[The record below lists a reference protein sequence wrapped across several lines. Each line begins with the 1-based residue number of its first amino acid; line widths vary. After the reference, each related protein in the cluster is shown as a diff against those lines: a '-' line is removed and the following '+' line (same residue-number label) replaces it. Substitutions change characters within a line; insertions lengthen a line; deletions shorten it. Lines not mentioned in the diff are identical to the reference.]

1 MPLATLYDDFLFLIS
16 DPEMLIF
23 SCISLCAWL
32 HAFSYKCIFVCMVSL
47 NKWGIKN
54 STYCT
59 TAKTAV
65 CINNSFFIIKDTFY
79 PDALC
84 KDQIQG
90 QIKISNYDINFLE
103 LHSSPFQTFEI
114 FSWYLNLEMQKYL
127 GSTILDILMKVLQCD
142 GYDDCIIV
150 ACVMTFDYSS
160 SNSQTLQIIISCVT

>member
-1 MPLATLYDDFLFLIS
+1 
-16 DPEMLIF
+16 MLIF

-59 TAKTAV
+59 TAKTTE
-65 CINNSFFIIKDTFY
+65 CLNNSFFIIKDTCY

-114 FSWYLNLEMQKYL
+114 FFLISKPGNAEISRQYHFRKYCNVCLNKTDPISEHHLPASAVQRDTKYEE
-127 GSTILDILMKVLQCD
+127 DYHFVQW
-142 GYDDCIIV
+142 
-150 ACVMTFDYSS
+150 AVMDTM
-160 SNSQTLQIIISCVT
+160 TALLWHV